1 MGMIDAK
8 RWSYASAGIL
18 AGAIYVVFGLENG
31 VFFSALAW
39 IIELEVKRA
48 RVALWP
54 ECDNAMRWIMGEH
67 GFEYDASPQ
76 IYNKEP

>member
-1 MGMIDAK
+1 MELRFSRNPDWCDLRG
-8 RWSYASAGIL
+8 
-18 AGAIYVVFGLENG
+18 FGLENG
-31 VFFSALAW
+31 VFFSALVW